1 MIFRRCALV
10 LGMAPCL
17 YPCVTTSSLNAA
29 LPFDQRPQ
37 SVRAFAGHSQF
48 ANIKVHTQRNNMP
61 SLYESL
67 STFSAQESCR
77 GCEAFQAKF
86 QVHSGYSRRMQP
98 HSAHTHSTA
107 FAAVYVVILPLVC
120 VIPASQMLRACSYEV
135 AGDMTSPRLASLI
148 ERARTASV
156 PKVSHQHASHPPFAL
171 HCFTI
176 QTEILKEFLWIVCRR
191 LLSAQ

>member
-17 YPCVTTSSLNAA
+17 YPCTTTSSLNAA

-61 SLYESL
+61 SPYESHTFDFL
-67 STFSAQESCR
+67 STRKLPKMRSVPSKIPSTLRLF
-77 GCEAFQAKF
+77 AKNAAP
-86 QVHSGYSRRMQP
+86 QRPR
-98 HSAHTHSTA
+98 TL
-107 FAAVYVVILPLVC
+107 AAVYVVILPLVC

-171 HCFTI
+171 HYFTI
-176 QTEILKEFLWIVCRR
+176 QTEILREFLWIVCRQ